1 MEIVNL
7 SASKSHEKFS
17 QIIFKYEWALKKK
30 IRQNK
35 KKDTGNILLLEI
47 CLQFVFEIKL
57 GYTVLHNNQ
66 VRSLMRR

>member
-30 IRQNK
+30 
-35 KKDTGNILLLEI
+35 
-47 CLQFVFEIKL
+47 
-57 GYTVLHNNQ
+57 NQ
-66 VRSLMRR
+66 TK